1 MVSLSFARNTPLVAL
16 ALLAGM
22 LLAAEAVAQDMR
34 VYTVVTDVGTPG
46 QTPTP
51 LSHSLTLFHAGKV
64 YDFME
69 DVGEVVIL
77 DLQQNRFVLI
87 GASQRGTIV
96 SFEELQQFLRSA
108 NLEANRYLDELESKG
123 DRLASEHAAAIRF
136 QLTPTFKETFQPD
149 SRQLKLTGDFL
160 SYDVQTLVPPS
171 DACADSYL
179 AYADWASKL
188 NCILHPR
195 STFPEPRQH
204 LNARLREKKLLPV
217 NVDLRV
223 KVDTELHLRAE
234 HKFAWELE
242 SVDKRLINKWE
253 RIIASP
259 STPWISFPK
268 YQQDLYTKKT
278 ASRDR

>member
-1 MVSLSFARNTPLVAL
+1 MFLPSFARHRPLMTLVILAALLVASH
-16 ALLAGM
+16 AL
-22 LLAAEAVAQDMR
+22 AQDMR
-34 VYTVVTDVGTPG
+34 VYTVVTDVGTSG
-46 QTPTP
+46 QTPTA

-64 YDFME
+64 YDYME
-69 DVGEVVIL
+69 DVGEVVVL

-87 GASQRGTIV
+87 GANPRGTV
-96 SFEELQQFLRSA
+96 VPFEELQQFLRSA
-108 NLEANRYLDELESKG
+108 NLEANRYLEELESKG

-136 QLTPTFKETFQPD
+136 QLTPTFKETFHPET
-149 SRQLKLTGDFL
+149 RQLRLTGDFL

-171 DACADSYL
+171 DACVESYL

-242 SVDKRLINKWE
+242 AVDKRLINKWE
-253 RIIASP
+253 KFITSP
-259 STPWISFPK
+259 TTPWISFPQ

>member
-1 MVSLSFARNTPLVAL
+1 MLRTLLFVLIAVPTLLGSGSLAR
-16 ALLAGM
+16 
-22 LLAAEAVAQDMR
+22 AQDMR
-34 VYTVVTDVGTPG
+34 VYTVVTDVGAPG
-46 QTPTP
+46 QTPTA

-77 DLQQNRFVLI
+77 DLQQNRFILI
-87 GASQRGTIV
+87 GSNQKATIV

-123 DRLASEHAAAIRF
+123 DRLAAEHAAAIRF
-136 QLTPTFKETFQPD
+136 QLTPTFKEQFQSD
-149 SRQLKLTGDFL
+149 ARQMKLAGDFL
-160 SYDVQTLVPPS
+160 SYDVQTLVPPG
-171 DACADSYL
+171 DPCVENYL
-179 AYADWASKL
+179 AYADWAAKL

-195 STFPEPRQH
+195 STFPEPRLH
-204 LNARLREKKLLPV
+204 LNARLRERKLLPL

-234 HKFAWELE
+234 HKFSWELE
-242 SVDKRLINKWE
+242 SVDKRLITKWE
-253 RIIASP
+253 KLITSP
-259 STPWISFPK
+259 QTPWISFQQ

-278 ASRDR
+278 ALRDR

>member
-1 MVSLSFARNTPLVAL
+1 MFSLFLAHRVRLMTPVV
-16 ALLAGM
+16 
-22 LLAAEAVAQDMR
+22 LAAMLVTSHTIAQDMR
-34 VYTVVTDVGTPG
+34 VYTVVTDVGTAG

-64 YDFME
+64 YDYME
-69 DVGEVVIL
+69 DVGEVVVL

-87 GASQRGTIV
+87 GASPRGTIIP
-96 SFEELQQFLRSA
+96 FEELQQFLRSA
-108 NLEANRYLDELESKG
+108 NFEANRYLEELESKG

-136 QLTPTFKETFQPD
+136 QLTPTFKETFQPET
-149 SRQLKLTGDFL
+149 RRLKLTGDFL
-160 SYDVQTLVPPS
+160 SYDVQTLVPPN
-171 DACADSYL
+171 DACVENYL

-217 NVDLRV
+217 HVDLKV
-223 KVDTELHLRAE
+223 KVDSELHLQAE

-253 RIIASP
+253 KIITSP
-259 STPWISFPK
+259 QTPWISFPQ